1 MEENYE
7 LNSYIKQEVIHFY
20 KINKFILVILFF
32 LTACSSVPKYPSN
45 ACKIFGE
52 RYLWYK
58 HVKKSSE
65 IYGAPIHIILAFVNK
80 ESGFNRWA
88 KPKRTK
94 LFKIVP
100 YKRPSSSFGYSQAVK
115 KTWELYK
122 TETNS
127 PLALRTRWRDSVFFI
142 SWYISKT
149 NKINKIPLNDAYR
162 QYLNYYLG
170 WGNYAKKVYKT
181 DKKAIIFAK
190 SVQKQSK
197 IYKSQLRECQK
208 NLNKKYI
215 IF

>member
-1 MEENYE
+1 M
-7 LNSYIKQEVIHFY
+7 
-20 KINKFILVILFF
+20 
-32 LTACSSVPKYPSN
+32 
-45 ACKIFGE
+45 
-52 RYLWYK
+52 
-58 HVKKSSE
+58 
-65 IYGAPIHIILAFVNK
+65 AFVNK

-94 LFKIVP
+94 LFKVIP

-122 TETNS
+122 KETNS
-127 PLALRTRWRDSVFFI
+127 PLALRTRFKDSVMFI
-142 SWYISKT
+142 GWYLKKT

-170 WGNYAKKVYKT
+170 WGSYAKKVYKT

-190 SVQKQSK
+190 SVEKQSK
-197 IYKSQLRECQK
+197 IYKSQLKECQK
-208 NLNKKYI
+208 SLNRKYI

>member
-1 MEENYE
+1 MQ
-7 LNSYIKQEVIHFY
+7 K
-20 KINKFILVILFF
+20 KILSRNLIYFIIFF
-32 LTACSSVPKYPSN
+32 FIASCSSVPKNPSN
-45 ACKIFGE
+45 ACKLFGE
-52 RYLWYK
+52 RYFWYK
-58 HVKKSSE
+58 HAKKSSE
-65 IYGAPIHIILAFVNK
+65 KYGAPIHVILAFVNK

-122 TETNS
+122 TETGS
-127 PLALRTRWRDSVFFI
+127 TLALRTRFKDSVMFI
-142 SWYISKT
+142 GWYMNKT
-149 NKINKIPLNDAYR
+149 NKINKIPLSDSYR

-190 SVQKQSK
+190 SVEKQSK
-197 IYKSQLRECQK
+197 IYKNQLKECQK
-208 NLNKKYI
+208 SLDRKKYI

>member
-1 MEENYE
+1 M
-7 LNSYIKQEVIHFY
+7 IHFY
-20 KINKFILVILFF
+20 KINKFILVLSFF
-32 LTACSSVPKYPSN
+32 LTACSSIPKYPQN
-45 ACKIFGE
+45 ACKIFGQN
-52 RYLWYK
+52 YLWYK
-58 HVKKSSE
+58 SIKKSSDT
-65 IYGAPIHIILAFVNK
+65 YGAPIHIILAFVNK

-94 LFKIVP
+94 LFKVIP

-122 TETNS
+122 KETNS
-127 PLALRTRWRDSVFFI
+127 PLALRTRFKDSVMFI
-142 SWYISKT
+142 GWYLKKT

-170 WGNYAKKVYKT
+170 WGSYAKKVYKT

-190 SVQKQSK
+190 SVEKQSK
-197 IYKSQLRECQK
+197 IYKSQLKECHK
-208 NLNKKYI
+208 SLNRKYI

>member
-1 MEENYE
+1 MIRKNNLY
-7 LNSYIKQEVIHFY
+7 L
-20 KINKFILVILFF
+20 FILLFF
-32 LTACSSVPKYPSN
+32 ITACSSVPKYPSN

-58 HVKKSSE
+58 HAKKSSE
-65 IYGAPIHIILAFVNK
+65 TYGAPIHIILAIVNK

-122 TETNS
+122 TETNN
-127 PLALRTRWRDSVFFI
+127 PLALRTRFKDSAMFI
-142 SWYISKT
+142 GWYMNKT
-149 NKINKIPLNDAYR
+149 KKINKIPLHDSYR

-170 WGNYAKKVYKT
+170 WGNYAKKIYKT

-190 SVQKQSK
+190 SVEKQSK
-197 IYKSQLRECQK
+197 IYKSQLKECQK
-208 NLNKKYI
+208 NLNNKYI

>member
-1 MEENYE
+1 M
-7 LNSYIKQEVIHFY
+7 IHFY
-20 KINKFILVILFF
+20 KINKFIFVILFF
-32 LTACSSVPKYPSN
+32 LTACSTVPKYPQN
-45 ACKIFGE
+45 ACKIFGQN
-52 RYLWYK
+52 YLWYK
-58 HVKKSSE
+58 SIKKSSKTYDVP
-65 IYGAPIHIILAFVNK
+65 IYIILAFVNK
-80 ESGFNRWA
+80 ESSFNRWA
-88 KPKRTK
+88 KPPRTK
-94 LFKIVP
+94 LFKIIP

-122 TETNS
+122 NETNS
-127 PLALRTRWRDSVFFI
+127 PLALRTRFKDSVFFI

-190 SVQKQSK
+190 SVEKQSK
-197 IYKSQLRECQK
+197 IYKNQLKECEK
-208 NLNKKYI
+208 SLNNKYI